1 MLQSLMTAGVCGSV
15 FGREQR
21 TLPSNIH
28 HMVTVSVVVPAY
40 NSGGLLRRAVDSV
53 LSQTVEDLECLVVDD
68 GSAEDLSWVAHHDDR
83 RVHYLRQ
90 VNRGVSVAR
99 NVGVLNASG
108 TFVAFLDQDDEW
120 RRNKLDLQLRRLEE
134 TPGASFCYTG
144 FDWVRPERTDP
155 ATPQAITYRGLL
167 RDQHVCLSS
176 VLMQRS
182 AYLSVGG
189 HDPLLRVMQDYDLF
203 LRLSRFAAP
212 AGVEESL
219 VRYHLH
225 DANVSAD
232 YRTAARERFRLIQ
245 AHRDV
250 AERSGDQLTVDACDA
265 GLGRTRELYGLQA
278 LDAARAAHR
287 HSDLKGTLT
296 HLAAAGRLS
305 RGAII
310 GSLRPAVAARIR
322 HPRHGDRAA
331 QPTDRR

>member
-1 MLQSLMTAGVCGSV
+1 M
-15 FGREQR
+15 
-21 TLPSNIH
+21 PSNIR

-40 NSGGLLRRAVDSV
+40 NSGGLLRRALGSA

-68 GSAEDLSWVAHHDDR
+68 GSVEDLSWVAHHDDR

-120 RRNKLDLQLRRLEE
+120 RRNKLELQLRRLEE
-134 TPGASFCYTG
+134 APGASFCYTG
-144 FDWVRPERTDP
+144 FDWVRPGLTAR
-155 ATPQAITYRGLL
+155 ATPQDITYRGLL
-167 RDQHVCLSS
+167 SDQHVCLSS

-182 AYLSVGG
+182 TYLSVGG

-212 AGVEESL
+212 LGVEESL
-219 VRYHLH
+219 VLYHLH

-250 AERSGDQLTVDACDA
+250 AERSGDQLTIVACDA
-265 GLGRTRELYGLQA
+265 GLRRTRELYGLQA
-278 LDAARAAHR
+278 LDAARAAHSSR
-287 HSDLKGTLT
+287 CSGSAQPRDDHRLV
-296 HLAAAGRLS
+296 AAGRCRADPAPAACRQTS
-305 RGAII
+305 SAN
-310 GSLRPAVAARIR
+310 GSAVTHLVGVDNVFQGEFLTAFQR
-322 HPRHGDRAA
+322 
-331 QPTDRR
+331 QPT